1 MLRVFEAFAGVGSQ
15 RMALRNIGIDFEV
28 VGISDVD
35 RYALLAY
42 DAIHHNGEYVEEK
55 TEEEMLEEFRKRN
68 IAYNFS
74 TGKSELPK
82 KDEDIKKLYEAH
94 VRSKNFGDIRTI
106 DVNELPEI
114 DLFTYSFP
122 CKNISVA
129 GKQDGFEVK
138 SDTQSS
144 LVWECRKIIE
154 KAKPKYLLMENVK
167 NIIGKNFKGI
177 FDTWLSYL
185 ESLGYTNYYQVLNAK
200 DFGLAQNRER
210 VMMVSILGDHK
221 PYKFTTSL
229 NDTSSTID
237 SVLEDNIDEKYYL
250 DKQFYIS
257 SLKGFKVNKDNKTI
271 EYLGRE
277 LKVPCVCA
285 SRGRYIGNPNKRG
298 LGLPTIQFLELNPY
312 NVSNTL
318 TTVLKDNYVIEFS
331 SNKYSSIIIYSHNSD
346 NNETITDFRVRKLT
360 PLEYWRL
367 IGFSDE
373 DYYKAKDIGGLS
385 ESKLYERAG
394 RGIAIPMLEEIFKNL
409 FK

>member
-55 TEEEMLEEFRKRN
+55 TKEEMLEDFRKRN

-82 KDEDIKKLYEAH
+82 RYEDIKKLYEAH

-154 KAKPKYLLMENVK
+154 KAKPKYLLLENVK

-257 SLKGFKVNKDNKTI
+257 SLITSKD
-271 EYLGRE
+271 E
-277 LKVPCVCA
+277 
-285 SRGRYIGNPNKRG
+285 
-298 LGLPTIQFLELNPY
+298 
-312 NVSNTL
+312 
-318 TTVLKDNYVIEFS
+318 
-331 SNKYSSIIIYSHNSD
+331 
-346 NNETITDFRVRKLT
+346 
-360 PLEYWRL
+360 
-367 IGFSDE
+367 
-373 DYYKAKDIGGLS
+373 
-385 ESKLYERAG
+385 
-394 RGIAIPMLEEIFKNL
+394 
-409 FK
+409 

>member
-82 KDEDIKKLYEAH
+82 RYEDIKKLYEAH

-154 KAKPKYLLMENVK
+154 KAKPKYLLLENVK

-237 SVLEDNIDEKYYL
+237 SVLEDNIEAQTHMLDAYPNLKAMYQPGDGNTEVYYL
-250 DKQFYIS
+250 KNAVAQICSFTEPP
-257 SLKGFKVNKDNKTI
+257 KTI
-271 EYLGRE
+271 E
-277 LKVPCVCA
+277 
-285 SRGRYIGNPNKRG
+285 
-298 LGLPTIQFLELNPY
+298 F
-312 NVSNTL
+312 
-318 TTVLKDNYVIEFS
+318 
-331 SNKYSSIIIYSHNSD
+331 
-346 NNETITDFRVRKLT
+346 
-360 PLEYWRL
+360 
-367 IGFSDE
+367 
-373 DYYKAKDIGGLS
+373 
-385 ESKLYERAG
+385 
-394 RGIAIPMLEEIFKNL
+394 
-409 FK
+409 